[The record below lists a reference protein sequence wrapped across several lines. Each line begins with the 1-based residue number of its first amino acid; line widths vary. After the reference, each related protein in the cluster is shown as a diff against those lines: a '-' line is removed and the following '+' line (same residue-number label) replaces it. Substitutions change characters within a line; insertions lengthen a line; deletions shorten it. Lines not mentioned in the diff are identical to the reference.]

1 MKETIIIEQFDNGIT
16 IEATNDKGTG
26 RRVAME
32 HQKEHEIG
40 QEIWET
46 VKYLMDKHLTSMVKM
61 TIDYKALIAVDSKAD
76 MQVVED

>member
-16 IEATNDKGTG
+16 IEATNDEGTG

-40 QEIWET
+40 QEIWDA
-46 VKYLMDKHLTSMVKM
+46 VRYLMDKEMTNTVKIE
-61 TIDYKALIAVDSKAD
+61 IDYTKL
-76 MQVVED
+76 